1 MSKVL
6 AVMLGAA
13 LGGVARYL
21 IGTAIAQR
29 SGDRFPWGTVAVNIT
44 GCFLIGVLA
53 TVFNQRLPDLHLHWR
68 LFAIVGVL
76 GGYTTFSSFA
86 WETYQAV
93 MDGNPWIGFWNVT
106 LSVVLGY
113 LAVWGGVLVARR

>member
-1 MSKVL
+1 MSRVL

-13 LGGVARYL
+13 LGGAARYL
-21 IGTAIAQR
+21 IGTAITHRA
-29 SGDRFPWGTVAVNIT
+29 GDRFPWGTVVVNIT
-44 GCFLIGVLA
+44 GCFLIGLLA
-53 TVFNQRLPDLHLHWR
+53 TVFNQRLPDPQLHWR
-68 LFAIVGVL
+68 LFAIVGIL

-106 LSVVLGY
+106 LSVVFGY
-113 LAVWGGVLVARR
+113 LAVWLGVLVARR